1 MAETLPPTLATLE
14 DPEPERTPASE
25 GRRTVTARQA
35 RTAML
40 VCLGLWAVL
49 FGPVLQRNAE
59 TGPLGARR
67 TAALAV
73 LRPVTVFSDALS
85 VSRATE
91 GAMRAL
97 GLDPDTAPGGE
108 LELPEL
114 QLPPLPPPA
123 SHAPEPRP
131 SRPSPEI
138 VDVEPD
144 APGTPAS
151 SPGGIPQIDPTP
163 AAEPE
168 PGPEIAAIRT
178 PSEHNK
184 LRVAIVGDS
193 LSQGLGPQLAGW
205 FDPGVTRVLSLGRQS
220 TGLAR
225 PDYFNWHSAMRK
237 IVAEFRPDLVFVL
250 LGSNDDQALITPDG
264 DAVQMGSTD
273 WVQGYRERAATF
285 LREATSSGTRVVW
298 VGIPVVSERQRWDFY
313 RRLND
318 IYSDTAAADPLA
330 TFVDAWDL
338 FESRDGGYTAYL
350 RNERGILQE
359 MRAGDGYHF
368 TPNGYGYLAR
378 VAIRASGDAF
388 GLPRDAVRFKI

>member
-1 MAETLPPTLATLE
+1 MTETLPPTLATLE
-14 DPEPERTPASE
+14 DPEPERTPAT
-25 GRRTVTARQA
+25 GRRTVTAREA
-35 RTAML
+35 RTTML

-49 FGPVLQRNAE
+49 FGPALLRNAE
-59 TGPLGARR
+59 SGPLGARR

-73 LRPVTVFSDALS
+73 LRPVTAISDSLS

-97 GLDPDTAPGGE
+97 GLDADAPPGGE

-114 QLPPLPPPA
+114 RLPPLPPLPTLD
-123 SHAPEPRP
+123 PEPAPAP
-131 SRPSPEI
+131 STSPPE
-138 VDVEPD
+138 VADVVEPS
-144 APGTPAS
+144 TPAT
-151 SPGGIPQIDPTP
+151 SPGGVRRDDATP
-163 AAEPE
+163 ATEPE
-168 PGPEIAAIRT
+168 PEPEIATIRT
-178 PSEHNK
+178 PSQHNK
-184 LRVAIVGDS
+184 LRVAVVGDS
-193 LSQGLGPQLAGW
+193 LSQGLGPQVAEW
-205 FDPGVTRVLSLGRQS
+205 FDPEVTRVLSLGRQS

-225 PDYFNWHSAMRK
+225 PDYFNWHSAMRR
-237 IVAEFRPDLVFVL
+237 IVTEFRPDLVFVL
-250 LGSNDDQALITPDG
+250 LGSNDDQALVTPDG
-264 DAVQMGSTD
+264 DPVFMGSTD

-298 VGIPVVSERQRWDFY
+298 VGIPVVSERQRWEFY

-318 IYSDTAAADPLA
+318 IYSDTASADPLA
-330 TFVDAWDL
+330 TYVDAWNL

-368 TPNGYGYLAR
+368 TPDGYGYLAR

>member
-1 MAETLPPTLATLE
+1 MDETLPPALATLE
-14 DPEPERTPASE
+14 DPEPERGPGTE

-40 VCLGLWAVL
+40 VCLGLWALL

-73 LRPVTVFSDALS
+73 LRPVTALSDAMS

-97 GLDPDTAPGGE
+97 GLDADGQPGGE

-114 QLPPLPPPA
+114 RLPPLPPPPL
-123 SHAPEPRP
+123 PEPEPAQPRP
-131 SRPSPEI
+131 SPQVPD
-138 VDVEPD
+138 VVEPEAAGPPVTSPD
-144 APGTPAS
+144 AVRGS
-151 SPGGIPQIDPTP
+151 DPTAP
-163 AAEPE
+163 PE
-168 PGPEIAAIRT
+168 PEIAAIRT

-184 LRVAIVGDS
+184 LRIAIVGDS
-193 LSQGLGPQLAGW
+193 LSQGLGPQVAEW
-205 FDPGVTRVLSLGRQS
+205 FDPEVTRVLSLGRQS

-225 PDYFNWHSAMRK
+225 PDYFNWHSAMRR

-250 LGSNDDQALITPDG
+250 LGSNDDQPLITPDG
-264 DAVQMGSTD
+264 DAVLMGSTD

-313 RRLND
+313 RRLNE